1 MYMSINQPKKKTMNN
16 ILIAG
21 SLVTR
26 TLNTPINA
34 NAFIKSLSDIE
45 QMENPA
51 IGETFFCEETQKLY
65 VITKLKS
72 KVVSGITFENAA
84 VDKYS
89 EIISTA
95 TNNYFYEQQRAA
107 KTWEVTHNLNKY
119 PSVTVIDTEGR
130 VAYGEIVYNSL
141 NKVTLSFSA
150 AFSGS
155 VTLN

>member
-1 MYMSINQPKKKTMNN
+1 MNN

-34 NAFIKSLSDIE
+34 NAFIKNLSDIE

-65 VITKLKS
+65 IIVKLKA

-107 KTWEVTHNLNKY
+107 KTWEITHNLNKY

-130 VAYGEIVYNSL
+130 VMHGEIKYNSL
-141 NKVTLSFSA
+141 NKVTISFSA

-155 VTLN
+155 ASLN